1 MIRFLQPIYTAL
13 YAAGLLVYAPFLL
26 YRVAIRGKKVGLQ
39 QRFGSLS
46 GLHLD
51 DKSRPRI
58 WIHAVSVGEVNA
70 IGPLARRLIDDG
82 FDLFLS
88 TTTDTGQEQARRL
101 FGDSL
106 VVFYVPLDFVYACRR
121 VLRQL
126 QPDLLVLAESEIWP
140 NLIVA
145 ASRLQIPIFLVNG
158 RISDASFRR
167 YMRTRLF
174 LRPLLQLI
182 SLSCMQSEQDRQR
195 MIRLG
200 ARAENVFETG
210 NLKFDYRTPDGPSG
224 SELRRT
230 VIELLDIGPESTVWL
245 CGSTREGEEEKLFPV
260 YLRLR
265 GRFPGLRWIIAP
277 RHPHRGGAV
286 EALLQRHGISAVRRS
301 QLPLNDA
308 PARRPVAETE
318 ALVLDSI
325 GELPFLYRI
334 ADVVFVGGSLVPAGG
349 HNPIEAAACGKPVLF
364 GPSMENFREV
374 ARIFLENDAAG
385 QVQSERELETCL
397 RRLLGD
403 PAERKWLG
411 EKALNQVRKNQG
423 AVEKTCQV
431 IRSRLNRQA
440 EASSAM
446 G

>member
-1 MIRFLQPIYTAL
+1 MIRLLQPIYTAL
-13 YAAGLLVYAPFLL
+13 YGAGLLVYAPFLL
-26 YRVAIRGKKVGLQ
+26 YRVALRGKKVGLR
-39 QRFGSLS
+39 QRFGILS
-46 GLHLD
+46 GLHLKE
-51 DKSRPRI
+51 KSRPRI

-70 IGPLARRLIDDG
+70 IRPLARRLSEEG

-106 VVFYVPLDFVYACRR
+106 AVFFFPLDFVSVCSR

-140 NLIVA
+140 NLIEA
-145 ASRLQIPIFLVNG
+145 ASRLQVPVILVNG
-158 RISDASFRR
+158 RVSDVSFSR
-167 YMRTRLF
+167 YFRFRAL
-174 LRPLLQLI
+174 LRPLLHRI
-182 SLSCMQSEQDRQR
+182 SLFCMQSERDRQR

-200 ARAENVFETG
+200 VPAESVIETG
-210 NLKFDYRTPDGPSG
+210 NLKFDYMAPDGACESD
-224 SELRRT
+224 LCRT
-230 VIELLDIGPESTVWL
+230 LVELLDIGPDSMVWL

-265 GRFPGLRWIIAP
+265 GRFPGLRWIVAP
-277 RHPHRGGAV
+277 RHPHRGGAI

-301 QLPLNDA
+301 GMRLNDG
-308 PARRPVAETE
+308 PPRRPSEKTE

-325 GELPFLYRI
+325 GELAFLYRI

-349 HNPIEAAACGKPVLF
+349 HNPIEPAASGKPVLF

-374 ARIFLENDAAG
+374 ARIFLENEAAT
-385 QVQSERELETCL
+385 QVQSEWELETCL
-397 RRLLGD
+397 RRLLAD
-403 PAERKWLG
+403 PDERKRLG
-411 EKALNQVRKNQG
+411 ENALDQVHRNQG
-423 AVEKTCQV
+423 AVEKTCE
-431 IRSRLNRQA
+431 IICSRLARHA
-440 EASSAM
+440 EASAAM